1 MTHSRSPLLFALA
14 ATALL
19 LVTGCGSNDPAPDTT
34 VKAQLD
40 RARGQVVLP
49 LEEYQA
55 TVEELNI
62 TQRASQGILREC
74 LNRRGHAGL
83 APAADATTLGLDRPY
98 GLWLPEKA
106 AQEGFTP
113 SQDQSAP
120 PPGEWSDES
129 DPSFNAA
136 YDACRGEIGSQMDAV
151 SIPEAALSGG
161 LPGEL
166 STKAYNSASATDA
179 WKTARE
185 EWKACLRTH
194 GLTPRDGEDA
204 WTSAEAQQILQAS
217 EDGPAD
223 PARKKEEIRIASIE
237 ASCNEQT
244 QLTQRLGD
252 IEASYQAPLIK
263 QNEAALQ
270 DVKAETAKHVD
281 AARAYLASHQ

>member
-1 MTHSRSPLLFALA
+1 MKKLTTLAPMIA
-14 ATALL
+14 ATL
-19 LVTGCGSNDPAPDTT
+19 LVAGCSSANPAPDTST
-34 VKAQLD
+34 KARLD
-40 RARGQVVLP
+40 RTNGQVVLP

-55 TVEELNI
+55 SVDELNV
-62 TQRASQGILREC
+62 TQRASQSVLREC
-74 LNRRGHAGL
+74 LNRHGQKGL
-83 APAADATTLGLDRPY
+83 APAADATGLGLDRPY
-98 GLWLPEKA
+98 GLWLPEQA
-106 AQEGFTP
+106 SQEGFVP
-113 SQDQSAP
+113 STDQSTP

-129 DPSFNAA
+129 DPAFNAA
-136 YDACRGEIGSQMDAV
+136 YDACRGEVGAQMDAV
-151 SIPEAALSGG
+151 GVPDAALSGG

-166 STKAYNSASATDA
+166 ATRAYDAASKTDA

-185 EWKACLRTH
+185 EWKSCLRDH
-194 GLTPRDGEDA
+194 GLTPRDEESA
-204 WTSAEAQQILQAS
+204 WTSAEAQQVLGAS

-237 ASCNEQT
+237 ADCNEST

-252 IEASYQAPLIK
+252 LEASYQAPLIT